1 MPRVRVLVVDDSPT
15 VRRLVERFL
24 GADPEIEVVGTAANG
39 QEALE
44 EIARLRPDVVTLDV
58 EMPVMDGLT
67 ALGKIMAERPVPV
80 VMLSAHT
87 TAGARLTMEALALGA
102 VDFVAKPSNPRDVG
116 HMIADLTAKVKVAA
130 QAGGRR
136 LRRPPA
142 APRRPVQPA
151 GDRSRAA
158 APEGARGPRRVD
170 LVVIGAS
177 TGGPNALGTVLGGLP
192 ADFAAPVVVVQHLP
206 RGFDRSLAEHL
217 DRRTALE
224 VRQAAEGDAL
234 VPGRVLVAPVG
245 YELEFRSA
253 GGTARVALRPDDSP
267 LPPGGFRPSADGVMT
282 AAARLAG
289 ERTVGVLLT
298 GMGRDGA
305 LGMKAIKDRGGHTI
319 AEDESTCVVFGMP
332 RAAIEM
338 GAADRVLPLPE
349 IPGELVAVV
358 GRRG

>member
-1 MPRVRVLVVDDSPT
+1 
-15 VRRLVERFL
+15 
-24 GADPEIEVVGTAANG
+24 
-39 QEALE
+39 
-44 EIARLRPDVVTLDV
+44 
-58 EMPVMDGLT
+58 
-67 ALGKIMAERPVPV
+67 MAERPVPV

-102 VDFVAKPSNPRDVG
+102 VDFVAKPANPRDVG
-116 HMIADLTAKVKVAA
+116 QMIADLTAKVKVAA
-130 QAGGRR
+130 QAGARR
-136 LRRPPA
+136 LRRL
-142 APRRPVQPA
+142 APLQAPA
-151 GDRSRAA
+151 GPAPVERKSAA
-158 APEGARGPRRVD
+158 AQAPRGPRRVD

-217 DRRTALE
+217 DRRTGLE
-224 VRQAAEGDAL
+224 VRQAADGDVLA
-234 VPGRVLVAPVG
+234 PGRVLVAPVG

-253 GGTARVALRPDDSP
+253 GGAARVALRPDDSP

-282 AAARLAG
+282 AAARLTG

-305 LGMKAIKDRGGHTI
+305 LGMKAIKERGGHTI

-338 GAADRVLPLPE
+338 GAADRVLPLHE

-358 GRRG
+358 GRKA

>member
-24 GADPEIEVVGTAANG
+24 GADPEIEVVGTAG
-39 QEALE
+39 DGREAME
-44 EIARLRPDVVTLDV
+44 QIARLRPDVVTLDV

-67 ALGKIMAERPVPV
+67 ALRKIVAERPVPV

-130 QAGGRR
+130 QAGVRR
-136 LRRPPA
+136 LRRPPT
-142 APRRPVQPA
+142 APPRPVLPA
-151 GDRSRAA
+151 GDRSRPA

-224 VRQAAEGDAL
+224 VRPATHGDAL
-234 VPGRVLVAPVG
+234 APGRVLVAPVG
-245 YELEFRSA
+245 FELEFRRA
-253 GGTARVALRPDDSP
+253 GGTTRVILRPDDRP

-289 ERTVGVLLT
+289 DRTVGVLLT

-338 GAADRVLPLPE
+338 GAADRVLPLHE

-358 GRRG
+358 GRKG